1 MLCIQ
6 IPPLGLPGTGSH
18 LQPEQRSPGAGWAG
32 LEVQEAGCPAGVGP
46 GVQVAL
52 TRYGWMVLWAGDHVQ
67 YPAFVLN
74 TVFAPTVEGV
84 GLFAPSCPKFA
95 PTEDSRSNF

>member
-1 MLCIQ
+1 M
-6 IPPLGLPGTGSH
+6 
-18 LQPEQRSPGAGWAG
+18 RGWAG
-32 LEVQEAGCPAGVGP
+32 GVAQAFGLFGG
-46 GVQVAL
+46 GVC
-52 TRYGWMVLWAGDHVQ
+52 RRHVQ

-74 TVFAPTVEGV
+74 TVFAPTGEGV